1 MAPFDRPYTTFYWS
15 AMAVFQWGPLTVG
28 KITIFDHEASH
39 GLSASEELLVDIR
52 AKKCDCVE

>member
-1 MAPFDRPYTTFYWS
+1 
-15 AMAVFQWGPLTVG
+15 MAVFQWGPLTVG